1 MGKQKFSLFT
11 MIVKLML
18 WLAMAVGFIVGGI
31 EFFKELF
38 LNLK

>member
-1 MGKQKFSLFT
+1 MEKQRQPLFVV
-11 MIVKLML
+11 IVKLML

>member
-1 MGKQKFSLFT
+1 
-11 MIVKLML
+11 
-18 WLAMAVGFIVGGI
+18 MAIGFIVGGI